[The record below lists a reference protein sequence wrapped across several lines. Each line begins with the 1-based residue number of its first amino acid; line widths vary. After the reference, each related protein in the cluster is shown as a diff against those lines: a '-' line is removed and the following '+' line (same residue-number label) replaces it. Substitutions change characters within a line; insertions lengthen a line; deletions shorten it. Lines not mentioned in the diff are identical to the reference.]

1 MLVPIIKRLLV
12 SLLLVGA
19 AAMVLLL
26 SDLHSRDRG
35 RKEAASGGTKPAVA
49 LLKHASNGL
58 LDELETGVVEGMA
71 AAGYADGG
79 RIVLRRFSAEGD
91 LPTANAIARQM
102 TDGSFQ
108 LAITLS
114 TLSLQCVAN
123 ANKDGRVIHVFGG
136 VTDPAGAGVG
146 IQQMNTTNKPRWLA
160 GMGTFQPVREI
171 LTEAKRFWPGLKVV
185 GVIWNRAERNS
196 EACTAKARETCKEL
210 GLQLI
215 EATVDQSKDVP
226 EAAESLV
233 ARGAQAFWT
242 GFDVTVLNATASLC
256 EVAAKAKIP
265 VFSNTSGHVR
275 SGTLF
280 DLGANYREVG
290 HAVGGLAASIL
301 DGMKPDSVAITN
313 FMPERLMLNQQ
324 VLKNLRDPWRFPD
337 DAYGRAALVIG
348 PEGQIEK
355 ELSEK
360 PLAAT
365 AKGSFKIG
373 LAYFGPDAG
382 TDTAISGLLDGLR
395 QLGLEEGRN
404 LEIQKVHASGEIG
417 TIPAML
423 QALEAGQ
430 AEVIVA
436 FSTPVITAA
445 CSGAGRKPVVFTYCS
460 DPIAAGAGKSF
471 EDHLP
476 FVTGIGCFPPI
487 EEALTMLRLTFPGLK
502 RLGTVYN
509 NAEANSVKVVS
520 VLRALCAT
528 NGIEL
533 VESTANNTSEVV
545 PAAQALASRE
555 VTAVYLPGDN
565 TAYQAFE
572 GLVSRLTDARVP
584 LVIDSP
590 EYLDRGALA
599 VVGVGY
605 YQCGFAA
612 AAPLARVLK
621 GEKPAAIPLRN
632 VTEKKVFFNSEVARK
647 FGVVFPPAV
656 LAMQTPATP
665 PIAAA
670 GRKPLGR
677 RWRIRE
683 TSYSESVMVED
694 AMRGFRQGLTEAGL
708 TDGRDYSL
716 QTLCAQGDMAG
727 LGALFDSAKTA
738 GTDLYVVYSTPA
750 LQTAIRRVQ
759 HSPVVFTVVAD
770 PFVAGA
776 GKTETEHLP
785 NVTGVYTL
793 GPYRE
798 MAQLLRNHFPQIQRV
813 GTLFCPAEAN
823 SLANKD
829 LFVKEANKCGLTIET
844 VPANSPAE
852 MSDAAQ
858 ALCGRKLDAV
868 VQVIDNLSS
877 AGFPAIVRAASLS
890 RIPVFACQGG
900 AVKQGAV
907 LALARDYYD
916 AGRES
921 ASIAA
926 RIMRGESPS
935 RIPFSPPTKTKKLV
949 NLPKAA
955 ELRLIIPE
963 PVLRDAERVSVSGT
977 P

>member
-1 MLVPIIKRLLV
+1 MFVLVLKRLVL
-12 SLLLVGA
+12 SLLLIGA
-19 AAMVLLL
+19 AALVLLL
-26 SDLHSRDRG
+26 SDLHSRTRA
-35 RKEAASGGTKPAVA
+35 RQQAAAEGTKRSVA
-49 LLKHASNGL
+49 LLKHASNAL
-58 LDELETGVVEGMA
+58 LDESEAGVLEALA

-79 RIVLRRFSAEGD
+79 RMNLRRFSAEGD

-102 TDGSFQ
+102 TDGSYD

-123 ANKDGRVIHVFGG
+123 ANKDGRVVHVFGG

-146 IQQMNTTNKPRWLA
+146 IQQMNTTNKPPWLA

-185 GVIWNRAERNS
+185 GVVWNRAERNS
-196 EACTAKARETCKEL
+196 EACTAKARETCNEL
-210 GLQLI
+210 GIQFI
-215 EATVDQSKDVP
+215 EATVDQSKDVA

-233 ARGAQAFWT
+233 ARGAQAILT
-242 GFDVTVLNATASLC
+242 GFDVTVLNATATLC

-275 SGTLF
+275 SGSLF

-301 DGMKPDSVAITN
+301 DGLRPESLLITN
-313 FMPERLMLNQQ
+313 FMPQRLMLNQQ
-324 VLKNLRDPWRFPD
+324 VLKNLRDPWKFPP
-337 DAYGRAALVIG
+337 DAYARAALVIG
-348 PEGQIEK
+348 PDGQIEK
-355 ELSEK
+355 EVSEK
-360 PLAAT
+360 PLAGPV
-365 AKGSFKIG
+365 KGNYKIG

-395 QLGLEEGRN
+395 ELGLEEGRN
-404 LEIQKVHASGEIG
+404 LEIQRVHANGEIG

-423 QALEAGQ
+423 QALEAGP

-445 CSGAGRKPVVFTYCS
+445 CAGAGRKPVVFTYCS

-487 EEALTMLRLTFPGLK
+487 EDALTMMRLTFPGIK
-502 RLGTVYN
+502 RVGTVYN

-520 VLRALCAT
+520 VLRELCTA

-545 PAAQALASRE
+545 PAAQALVSRG

-572 GLVSRLTDARVP
+572 GLVSRLTDGRVP

-590 EYLDRGALA
+590 EYLERGALA

-612 AAPLARVLK
+612 AAPLARVLR

-632 VTEKKVFFNSEVARK
+632 VTEKKVFFNLEVARK
-647 FGVVFPPAV
+647 LGVVFPPAV

-665 PIAAA
+665 PVNATAP
-670 GRKPLGR
+670 KPLDR
-677 RWRIRE
+677 RWRIQE
-683 TSYSESVMVED
+683 TSYSESVMVEE

-708 TDGRDYSL
+708 ADGRDYSL
-716 QTLCAQGDMAG
+716 HTLCAQGDMAA
-727 LGALFDSAKTA
+727 LGSLFDSAKTA
-738 GTDLYVVYSTPA
+738 GADLYVVYSTPT
-750 LQTAIRRVQ
+750 LQNAVRRIQ
-759 HSPVVFTVVAD
+759 DRPVVFTVVAD
-770 PFVAGA
+770 PFLAGA
-776 GKTETEHLP
+776 GKSDTDHLP

-798 MAQLLRNHFPQIQRV
+798 MAQLLRDHFPHIQRV

-823 SLANKD
+823 SVVNKD
-829 LFVKEANKCGLTIET
+829 LFVKEAALCGLAVEA

-852 MSDAAQ
+852 LSDAAL
-858 ALCGRKLDAV
+858 ALCGRRIDAI
-868 VQVIDNLSS
+868 VQIVDNLSA
-877 AGFPAIVRAASLS
+877 AGFPAIARAASLS
-890 RIPVFACQGG
+890 RLPVFACQGG
-900 AVKQGAV
+900 AVKEGAV
-907 LALARDYYD
+907 LAVARDYYD
-916 AGRES
+916 AGRET
-921 ASIAA
+921 ALMAA

-935 RIPFSPPTKTKKLV
+935 HIPFSPPRKTRKWV
-949 NLPKAA
+949 NLSKAA
-955 ELRLIIPE
+955 DLRLTVPE
-963 PVLRDAERVSVSGT
+963 PVLRDAERVPGFGA